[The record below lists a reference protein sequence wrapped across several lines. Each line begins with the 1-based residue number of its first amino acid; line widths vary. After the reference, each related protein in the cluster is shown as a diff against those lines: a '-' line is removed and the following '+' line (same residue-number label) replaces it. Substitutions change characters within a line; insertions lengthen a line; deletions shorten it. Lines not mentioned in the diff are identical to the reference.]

1 MPGSGF
7 VWFALADG
15 SKVIGKQFPAD
26 GSVENRV
33 SVLHNTM
40 EGTFIHIGPGQSAI
54 SHRIIQA
61 ILNSD
66 RFDEKSTSALFNILN
81 SIEADCAMQLNK
93 Q

>member
-7 VWFALADG
+7 VWFKLADG
-15 SKVIGKQFPAD
+15 SKVVGKQFPAD

-40 EGTFIHIGPGQSAI
+40 EGTFIHIGPGLSAT
-54 SHRIIQA
+54 SHRLIQA

-66 RFDEKSTSALFNILN
+66 DFDAKSTSTLFAILN
-81 SIEADCAMQLNK
+81 SIEADYAAQLNK